1 MLATPGIGGEAL
13 TSLRGSC
20 REVSLPVWAH
30 NGEVGNI
37 SPAGSGGEVASSVRV
52 HKNEEN
58 KSPEGSGGEEV
69 ASSVCK
75 SVLAKESSVTREV
88 PASVDSLTSGSRT
101 PGTLPESTVANLL
114 GL

>member
-30 NGEVGNI
+30 NGEAGNI

-52 HKNEEN
+52 DKNEEN
-58 KSPEGSGGEEV
+58 KSPEGSSGEEV

-88 PASVDSLTSGSRT
+88 PVDSLTNGSRT